1 MANGITPLSR
11 TNMQV
16 DNVDFLRALRIE
28 EERLKLE

>member
-16 DNVDFLRALRIE
+16 DNVDFLRALS
-28 EERLKLE
+28 KLEGIL